1 MPIIAALI
9 LVLGGAALPQPNP
22 IDMTPAMA
30 VRVQRD
36 IDTNRKGDAVV
47 TVLGRDGRPVEGASV
62 RARQV
67 THDFLFGC
75 NIYMFDN
82 LDTAEKNAQYKELFR
97 RVMNYATLPF
107 YWRWVEQEQGKPQ
120 YERNHVIA
128 RWCRENGITTKG
140 HPLVWAC
147 HEAGNPTWLPTDKPD
162 EVWRL
167 VEERIG
173 EIIPSFKGEIG
184 IWDVVNESTHGERF
198 AGMSVTDFTSQ
209 PVRWAREVGPDDFLI
224 VNEYGVIG
232 DRKGH
237 APFYRLVKQMK
248 DDGTPVDAIGIQ
260 THMHGGPW
268 SLASIIETLDWYQRL
283 GLPIHLTETTVL
295 SGRENTNP
303 AQEKLQAEYVERFYR
318 ICFSHPAVKAITWWD
333 FSDAGAWQG
342 VAAGLVRKDMSP
354 KPAYL
359 VLDDLINR
367 QWRTVSEGRTTG
379 DGSYEFR
386 GFAGD
391 YEVTVTAPSG
401 ETSTTRIHIPERES
415 VRVEVD
421 TAPGT

>member
-1 MPIIAALI
+1 MPIIAVLI
-9 LVLGGAALPQPNP
+9 FLLGGTAMAQTNP
-22 IDMTPAMA
+22 LDMTPAMA
-30 VRVQRD
+30 VRVQQD
-36 IDTNRKGDAVV
+36 IDKYRKGEAVV
-47 TVLGRDGRPVEGASV
+47 TVLDRNGRPVEGASIE
-62 RARQV
+62 ARQV

-75 NIYMFDN
+75 NIYMFDH
-82 LDTAEKNAQYKELFR
+82 LDSPEKNARYKELFK

-107 YWRWVEQEQGKPQ
+107 YWRWTEPEQGKPQ
-120 YERNHVIA
+120 YERNHTIA
-128 RWCRENGITTKG
+128 QWCRENGITTKG

-147 HEAGNPTWLPTDKPD
+147 HDAGVPPWLPKDKPE

-173 EIIPSFKGEIG
+173 EIIPQFKGEIG

-198 AGMSVTDFTSQ
+198 GEKSVVDFTGE
-209 PVRWAREVGPDDFLI
+209 PVRWAREVGSDAFLI

-237 APFYRLVKQMK
+237 APFYRLIKQMK
-248 DDGTPVDAIGIQ
+248 ADGVPLDAIGIQ

-283 GLPIHLTETTVL
+283 ELPIHLTEATIL
-295 SGRENTNP
+295 SGKETTNP
-303 AQEKLQAEYVERFYR
+303 AQEKLQAAYIERFYR
-318 ICFSHPAVKAITWWD
+318 ICFSHRAVKAITWWD

-359 VLDDLINR
+359 VLDDLINK
-367 QWRTVSEGRTTG
+367 QWTTVSEGRTKS
-379 DGSYEFR
+379 DGVYAFR

-391 YEVTVTAPSG
+391 YDVTVTAPSG
-401 ETSTTRIHIPERES
+401 ETSTVRIHIPERES
-415 VRVEVD
+415 VQSEMRL
-421 TAPGT
+421 